1 MNVFQIKA
9 GERKIGMKRNCKI
22 IGLFV
27 IAAGV
32 LLLLACFLP
41 PIVMVCVEA
50 ALLIAVGIL
59 YLSL

>member
-1 MNVFQIKA
+1 
-9 GERKIGMKRNCKI
+9 MKRNCKI

-32 LLLLACFLP
+32 LLLLPCFLP